1 MGNRPRVE
9 LLESR
14 CMLSGNQLT
23 AQEVFNII
31 EAAAKV
37 ALPSQT
43 IVVVDRNGDVLGM
56 YGQDPGSA
64 ADSVASNAS
73 PAALTEALTQDTAAK
88 YAVIQA
94 TARARTAA
102 YFESMGDAFTS
113 RTARFI
119 IQQDFPPGIDNTEA
133 GPLLGVEFSN
143 ALGSDAVPPGLTSG
157 IAAGLSGD
165 PGGIPLFMKVNG
177 QNVPVG
183 AIGVAGDGSD
193 IAAMQSLVPA
203 TPGTPAY
210 FSDPSGK
217 FYNGKEESDY
227 DEAVAL
233 AGAKG
238 FMAPSSIQANQIF
251 INGIRLPFTAESAA
265 TKVPSTKSLVLTNT
279 GLQTEKAADLPAQVF
294 FSYMPLIGD
303 ASYLD
308 NLGNAADGLAPL
320 AAGQA
325 VEPTPPLNIHGQ
337 YDATLPGSL
346 QAGETIGGIPPASI
360 YPEIPLTLSNGQQM
374 TVYLNNNS
382 PAVGG
387 YGVDSGVPSGT
398 AGVIPATVSGGMVT
412 STTAQPFGF
421 TAGAVT
427 TDGAFL
433 SISDILQIVTQ
444 ALDQAKVTRAAIREP
459 ASLAA
464 QVYIAITDTEGNILA
479 VVSNTDATNFSFDV
493 AVQKA
498 RTAAFFSSDTYAFS
512 SRTVGFLAD
521 AEFPP
526 AIGGGVAGP
535 LYDLQ
540 NTLALPGYQ
549 GMFDGNPLLGNGIT
563 IFPGGAP
570 LYEKNSE
577 GDPIL
582 VGAIGVSGDG
592 VDQDDL
598 IAYAGTAGFRPPAN
612 IEADSLSS
620 STLVTDITDSVDK
633 ISADFGEINPL
644 TGASSPSNSF
654 PTISQLIL
662 DGFDDPDSP
671 NRDKIKIAAGDT
683 IITRILKRLA
693 AKGVDG
699 VHLPYQKFPRNP
711 DL

>member
-1 MGNRPRVE
+1 MGNRPLVE
-9 LLESR
+9 TLESR
-14 CMLSGNQLT
+14 CLLSGTELT
-23 AQEVFNII
+23 PQQVFNII
-31 EAAAKV
+31 EAAAQV

-73 PAALTEALTQDTAAK
+73 PAALTEALTEDTAAK

-119 IQQDFPPGIDNTEA
+119 IQPNFPPGIDNTEA

-143 ALGSDAVPPGLTSG
+143 ALGSDALPPGLTSG

-165 PGGIPLFMKVNG
+165 PGGFPLFMKVGG
-177 QNVPVG
+177 QYVPVG

-193 IAAMQSLVPA
+193 IAPMQSLVPVA
-203 TPGTPAY
+203 SANNMPAY
-210 FSDPSGK
+210 YSDPGGK
-217 FYNGKEESDY
+217 YYNGTEESDY

-238 FMAPSSIQANQIF
+238 FMAPSSIQATQIF

-265 TKVPSTKSLVLTNT
+265 TKVPSTNSLVLTNS
-279 GLQTEKAADLPAQVF
+279 GLQTETAADLPAPVF

-320 AAGQA
+320 AAGEA
-325 VEPTPPLNIHGQ
+325 VEPAPPTNIHGVF
-337 YDATLPGSL
+337 DATLPGSFE
-346 QAGETIGGIPPASI
+346 AGETIGGIPADSI

-387 YGVDSGVPSGT
+387 YGVDAGVASGA
-398 AGVIPATVSGGMVT
+398 AGVIPATVSDGMVT

-421 TAGAVT
+421 TAGAAT
-427 TDGAFL
+427 TGGNFL

-498 RTAAFFSSDTYAFS
+498 RTAAFFSSDSYAFS

-521 AEFPP
+521 STIPP
-526 AIGGGVAGP
+526 AIGAGVTGP

-570 LYEKNSE
+570 LYAP
-577 GDPIL
+577 GTDIL
-582 VGAIGVSGDG
+582 IGAIGVSGDG

-598 IAYAGTAGFRPPAN
+598 ISAAGAAGFTAPAK
-612 IEADSLSS
+612 IQADSLNSNA
-620 STLVTDITDSVDK
+620 LVTDIIDSVDK
-633 ISADFGEINPL
+633 ISGDFGEINPF
-644 TGASSPSNSF
+644 TGAAAPPNSF
-654 PTISQLIL
+654 PTISQLIQ
-662 DGFDDPDSP
+662 DGFDDPDVP
-671 NRDKIKIAAGDT
+671 NRDKIALAANDT
-683 IITRILKRLA
+683 IISRILKRLA
-693 AKGVDG
+693 AKGVDK
-699 VHLPYQKFPRNP
+699 VNLPYQKFPRNP